1 MPAAFVRD
9 EHPDT
14 VAAIKA
20 AFESGQLD
28 PHAKGVSNV
37 QRVPWMINEFMVP
50 VVEKLAKHV
59 ETRFKTLEFF
69 KTALRDD
76 IDRARKSVRHFGPR
90 TTLISG
96 AGSTPFRT
104 STSGATIAFG
114 AFSCSGMGSQSA
126 IARIGLRL
134 PLPTPRA
141 RKKERGVSVTIVS
154 DNSELI
160 RRTANDPFETVE
172 HWKKFSDPFQFVSAC
187 RELIA
192 APERSELRFCQCF
205 STVRRMGFSIWR
217 A

>member
-1 MPAAFVRD
+1 MLTLPTIADGHWEEIKKLRKELSFARPYYLPHLKAPPDWTSWRTEYGPDRMPAAFVRD

-14 VAAIKA
+14 VAAIRA

-50 VVEKLAKHV
+50 VVEKFAEHV

-69 KTALRDD
+69 KIALRDD

-104 STSGATIAFG
+104 SISGARIAFG

-134 PLPTPRA
+134 PLPTR
-141 RKKERGVSVTIVS
+141 RG
-154 DNSELI
+154 
-160 RRTANDPFETVE
+160 
-172 HWKKFSDPFQFVSAC
+172 
-187 RELIA
+187 REKRNVA
-192 APERSELRFCQCF
+192 
-205 STVRRMGFSIWR
+205 
-217 A
+217 